1 MKLLIF
7 GSRTFENYE
16 LLRKHLYYLVRND
29 HVEVVIS
36 GACDQGVHTFTRPDG
51 TRVYGADG
59 LGERWAHERG
69 IPVEVYPAD
78 WKAYGL
84 AAGPIRNTEMSKRLN
99 PLEDK
104 AIGFH
109 DGKSKGTLDMAKKAK
124 PRVKQLELINYKE
137 LLSQ

>member
-7 GSRTFENYE
+7 GSRTFNDYE
-16 LLRKHLYYLVRND
+16 HLKKHLHYFVRND

-59 LGERWAHERG
+59 LGERWAYERG
-69 IPVEVYPAD
+69 IPVEAYLAD
-78 WKAYGL
+78 WKAHGL
-84 AAGPIRNTEMSKRLN
+84 AAGPIRNTTMSKKLN
-99 PLEDK
+99 PFEDK

-109 DGKSKGTLDMAKKAK
+109 DGKSKGTKDMAKKAK
-124 PRVKQLELINYKE
+124 PRVKQLELINYNDPF
-137 LLSQ
+137 Q